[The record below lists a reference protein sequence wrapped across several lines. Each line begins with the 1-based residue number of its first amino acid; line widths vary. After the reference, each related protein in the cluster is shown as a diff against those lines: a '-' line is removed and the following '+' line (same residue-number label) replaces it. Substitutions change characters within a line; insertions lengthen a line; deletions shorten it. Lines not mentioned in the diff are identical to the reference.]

1 MKYHHPMNKYAKVAY
16 CLVVIFLIVKKDILA
31 KDGLA
36 LKTLEVVLPNTTLL
50 VIEGYEAFAMCGALN
65 VDVYNSEKMKAR
77 CVVCMRAVGVKTIDD
92 LYNARIEES
101 SDYAKTIGIIPGMI
115 VRDAFKKLSNQ

>member
-1 MKYHHPMNKYAKVAY
+1 MNKYVKVAY

-36 LKTLEVVLPNTTLL
+36 LKTLEVNLPNTTLL
-50 VIEGYEAFAMCGALN
+50 IIEGFDAFAMCGALN

-77 CVVCMRAVGVKTIDD
+77 HVVCMRAVGVRTIDD
-92 LYNARIEES
+92 LYNAKIEES
-101 SDYAKTIGIIPGMI
+101 SDYAKTIGIIPGML
-115 VRDAFKKLSNQ
+115 VKDAFKKLSN